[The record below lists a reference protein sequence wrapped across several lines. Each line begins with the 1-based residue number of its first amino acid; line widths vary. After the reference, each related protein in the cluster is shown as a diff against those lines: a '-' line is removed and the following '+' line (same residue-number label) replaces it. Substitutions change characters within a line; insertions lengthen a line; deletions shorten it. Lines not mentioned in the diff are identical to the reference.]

1 MIQSPDYHTDDSC
14 QPEFSYPPIQVA
26 EHRGA
31 PLVSWSGLAII
42 RQLVERLGVA
52 PAIDAAVRVLRR
64 CKWYTESDHIL
75 TMIYNMLTGGSTLSD
90 INRFRDDQGA
100 KRLLG
105 TERIPHATTVSAIRA
120 VERQVARHQERAVGI
135 SHHHDAL
142 VLRLEVIDHAAQ
154 EFHAHVDLRL
164 QGSQGTIA
172 HAARPG
178 GD

>member
-1 MIQSPDYHTDDSC
+1 MIQSPADDSC

-31 PLVSWSGLAII
+31 PRWSGLAII
-42 RQLVERLGVA
+42 RQLRLGVA

-105 TERIPHATTVSAIRA
+105 TERIPHATTTGDFLARFGEDRNAVALSELREVGEDLQRSRSPCCRA
-120 VERQVARHQERAVGI
+120 
-135 SHHHDAL
+135 
-142 VLRLEVIDHAAQ
+142 
-154 EFHAHVDLRL
+154 
-164 QGSQGTIA
+164 T
-172 HAARPG
+172 
-178 GD
+178 